1 METLVRRVVWALK
14 RPSYSQLQC
23 QQGSFADFPG
33 NFFPVSSLHV
43 FSEPIGE
50 ELSVARAPHRRG
62 CAATKPADRALHYTA
77 SEMSRRESKPA
88 RPAPAIKT
96 VATNRKAFHEYFIE
110 DRTEA
115 GLVLTGTEVKSLRE
129 GRAQLKDSYVSF
141 RGGEAF
147 LVGAHISPYGAG
159 SWTNHLPERD
169 RKLLLHRREL
179 DRWSGAV
186 STRGVSCVPLS
197 LYFKGSRAK
206 AEIALV
212 KGKKLHD
219 KRDAIRDRDLK
230 READRAMR
238 GR

>member
-1 METLVRRVVWALK
+1 M
-14 RPSYSQLQC
+14 
-23 QQGSFADFPG
+23 
-33 NFFPVSSLHV
+33 
-43 FSEPIGE
+43 
-50 ELSVARAPHRRG
+50 RRG
-62 CAATKPADRALHYTA
+62 EAEKSSPKAQAVKPVA
-77 SEMSRRESKPA
+77 S
-88 RPAPAIKT
+88 
-96 VATNRKAFHEYFIE
+96 NRKAFHDYFVE
-110 DRTEA
+110 DRAEA

-129 GRAQLKDSYVSF
+129 GRAQLKDSYVQF
-141 RGGEAF
+141 RDGEAY

-159 SWTNHLPERD
+159 SWTNHAPERD

-186 STRGVSCVPLS
+186 ATRGVSCVPLS

-219 KRDAIRDRDLK
+219 KRDSIRNRELK

-238 GR
+238 RR